1 MTVSADPPTLR
12 NNGERIGGDTDV
24 ASLCCGPDDGR
35 KPVGWDRISLPPGE
49 ASSLA
54 DTDVESHGRD
64 GRPQADDFAESP
76 HAGML
81 CETRRFSQCTSNN
94 DLRYRNGMTTPADRL
109 KAARIKAGF
118 KSATA
123 AAKAFGWTESTYL
136 GHENGSRGLQIDA
149 AQRYSRAFRVSWN
162 HLMTGTKDEAS
173 EGSPGTPVLGHL
185 GVQTEAATS
194 ASEAPILPVGAE
206 GYSYEEL
213 AAYIAEPGPPTTY
226 VIVCTTKGQPIMVGD
241 EMLISAPNGTA
252 RALTTWVISQRDDGS
267 EWYVPYRGAHPEE
280 TVMSHEDFF
289 AIDGL
294 ELVGVVVAAYEDK
307 RRRKSIDASGL
318 WR

>member
-1 MTVSADPPTLR
+1 MTVSADPPTLC
-12 NNGERIGGDTDV
+12 NNSERVSGDADV
-24 ASLCCGPDDGR
+24 AALCCGAHDRR
-35 KPVGWDRISLPPGE
+35 KSVRGDRISLPPGE
-49 ASSLA
+49 AGSLA
-54 DTDVESHGRD
+54 DTNVESHGRD
-64 GRPQADDFAESP
+64 GRPEAYDFSEGP
-76 HAGML
+76 HPRML

-94 DLRYRNGMTTPADRL
+94 DLRYSNAMTTPADRL
-109 KAARIKAGF
+109 KAARTKAGF

-162 HLMTGTKDEAS
+162 HLMTGAKDEANES
-173 EGSPGTPVLGHL
+173 SPGTPVLGHL
-185 GVQTEAATS
+185 GVQTDAAPPVP
-194 ASEAPILPVGAE
+194 EAPILPVGAE
-206 GYSYEEL
+206 GYSFEEL

-241 EMLISAPNGTA
+241 EMLVSAPSATGRT
-252 RALTTWVISQRDDGS
+252 LTTWVISQRDDGS

-280 TVMSHEDFF
+280 TVMSHADFF
-289 AIDGL
+289 AIEGL

-307 RRRKSIDASGL
+307 RRRKTIDASGL